1 MKIKHFKEKDDL
13 LKNALVYVQK
23 RKKLFKKG
31 LRKIAKMQNLSQN
44 EFNQIEKMRG
54 LSRDELEQD
63 AKIRRIKNCED
74 MKKEDLIISLLK
86 SKEEIVELFTD
97 NNNLYNDIRRI
108 INRLKDIIPKKDRK
122 EIKDKVYK
130 IQHQRNIS
138 EEEKEINDECLRKL
152 VRTLDDKKKYG
163 PYDRDDYDYHGIA
176 DIPILFNETSKEDY
190 YKPIF
195 VTSSHKGNYKYYE
208 SIGDIEK
215 KLSVRQYLNKIA
227 PYLYDLINDHIIAR
241 RVWKIQINMH
251 VNFISSRDTGEIRTY
266 YVWSDNVS
274 IMQGENTNYIIR
286 KNFNSFLHNCQQELK
301 FVKGSNFVFESVDL
315 MNYKLHRVR
324 LKRSRSYIKSPKG
337 LENK

>member
-74 MKKEDLIISLLK
+74 MKKEDLIISILK

-130 IQHQRNIS
+130 IEHQRNIS
-138 EEEKEINDECLRKL
+138 EEEHEEND
-152 VRTLDDKKKYG
+152 
-163 PYDRDDYDYHGIA
+163 
-176 DIPILFNETSKEDY
+176 
-190 YKPIF
+190 
-195 VTSSHKGNYKYYE
+195 
-208 SIGDIEK
+208 
-215 KLSVRQYLNKIA
+215 
-227 PYLYDLINDHIIAR
+227 
-241 RVWKIQINMH
+241 
-251 VNFISSRDTGEIRTY
+251 
-266 YVWSDNVS
+266 
-274 IMQGENTNYIIR
+274 
-286 KNFNSFLHNCQQELK
+286 
-301 FVKGSNFVFESVDL
+301 
-315 MNYKLHRVR
+315 
-324 LKRSRSYIKSPKG
+324 
-337 LENK
+337 